1 MEHNLPLETDEN
13 ITAQSICLH
22 ALGRSWT
29 IYRPASLEDLWE
41 QMTAALPAASPA
53 ARTATGAVRAAR
65 ASSASHASHAS
76 SASHAS
82 HASRAAQSTW
92 ASADFAEDFNCRNK
106 HGRGQHN
113 LARALNQAFEEDDRI
128 PYWTEIW
135 PAGIALAEW
144 LGEQRKKIENRVCLD
159 LGCGLGFTALAGAW
173 LGAKVLAM
181 DYEYQAL
188 YYAALNGCAL
198 EKNQLQR
205 PDQSLEECSPQ
216 SLKENPAQSPSQL
229 PGQSPSQLP
238 GQGLPPRLH
247 PCPQQANK
255 YSAGEN
261 SAGESHSDENYSD
274 EASLRGATIGNAP
287 IGNASAGE
295 SSMGK
300 PPAGNCPTTWRTP
313 VWLAADWRRPC
324 FKPGSIELIWAGDIM
339 YEHRFIAPVANFLEH
354 ALAKN
359 GVVWVA
365 EPGRNIYP
373 EFAKTMQNRGWQVHI
388 AGRRQAR
395 LPQSQAPL
403 VNVQIWQ
410 LQRKT

>member
-41 QMTAALPAASPA
+41 QMTAALPAAA
-53 ARTATGAVRAAR
+53 
-65 ASSASHASHAS
+65 
-76 SASHAS
+76 HAS
-82 HASRAAQSTW
+82 HASRASRASCAAQSTW

-188 YYAALNGCAL
+188 YHAALNGCAL

-229 PGQSPSQLP
+229 PGQTPSQLP

-261 SAGESHSDENYSD
+261 SAGESHSGENYSD

-300 PPAGNCPTTWRTP
+300 PPAGNCPTTCRTP

>member
-53 ARTATGAVRAAR
+53 ARAATGAVHASS
-65 ASSASHASHAS
+65 ASSASH
-76 SASHAS
+76 ASHAS

-181 DYEYQAL
+181 DYQYQAL

-229 PGQSPSQLP
+229 PGQ
-238 GQGLPPRLH
+238 GLPPRLH

-261 SAGESHSDENYSD
+261 SAGESHSGENYSD

-300 PPAGNCPTTWRTP
+300 PPAGNCPTTCRTP

-410 LQRKT
+410 LKRKT

>member
-41 QMTAALPAASPA
+41 QMTAALPAAS
-53 ARTATGAVRAAR
+53 
-65 ASSASHASHAS
+65 HASHAS
-76 SASHAS
+76 C
-82 HASRAAQSTW
+82 AAQSTW